1 MNQIKLLALDLD
13 GTLLN
18 SRGKISEQN
27 LQAIRAAEERGVLV
41 TIATGRRF
49 RDARPVGLE
58 AELNAPLITHN
69 GALTKYAETL
79 ETVNVSILN
88 QEEASKV
95 LRVGQNFCADAMVS
109 CDPRGK
115 GLLLYDNVSESNVP
129 LQKYIAWSR
138 RLHGDEAEEAMRH
151 VSSLEEVLH
160 SVEIVHISFSGSCAS
175 MIELQAALE
184 NELGDAVKVLAT
196 VYNAQNFTLLDILH
210 AEASKGYGLKK
221 FAEFRHIKPEEI
233 MVVGDNFNDLEMLEF
248 AGLPVVMGN
257 AAPELLENP
266 KYETTLSND
275 ESGVAAA
282 IERFIL

>member
-1 MNQIKLLALDLD
+1 
-13 GTLLN
+13 
-18 SRGKISEQN
+18 
-27 LQAIRAAEERGVLV
+27 
-41 TIATGRRF
+41 
-49 RDARPVGLE
+49 
-58 AELNAPLITHN
+58 
-69 GALTKYAETL
+69 
-79 ETVNVSILN
+79 
-88 QEEASKV
+88 
-95 LRVGQNFCADAMVS
+95 MVS

-151 VSSLEEVLH
+151 VSSLEDVLH

-175 MIELQAALE
+175 MVELQAALE
-184 NELGDAVKVLAT
+184 SELGDAVKVLAT
-196 VYNAQNFTLLDILH
+196 VYTAQNFTLLDILH

-221 FAEFRHIKPEEI
+221 FAEFRDIKPEEI
-233 MVVGDNFNDLEMLEF
+233 MAIGDNFNDFEMLEF

-257 AAPELLENP
+257 ASPELLENP

>member
-1 MNQIKLLALDLD
+1 MIRLLALDLD

-27 LQAIRAAEERGVLV
+27 LQAIRRAEENGVLV

-69 GALTKYAETL
+69 GALTKYAQTL
-79 ETVNVSILN
+79 ETVNAAILN
-88 QEEASKV
+88 QPEAREV
-95 LRVGQNFCADAMVS
+95 LRVGRKFCADAMVS

-138 RLHGDEAEEAMRH
+138 RLHGDEAEEAMKH
-151 VSSLEEVLH
+151 VLSLEEVLH

-175 MIELQAALE
+175 MVELQAALE
-184 NELGDAVKVLAT
+184 SELGDAVKVLAT
-196 VYNAQNFTLLDILH
+196 VYSAQNFTLLDILH
-210 AEASKGYGLKK
+210 AEASKGYGLKN

-233 MVVGDNFNDLEMLEF
+233 MVVGDNFNDLEMLDF